1 MMSRLPL
8 SAQSCRAVLPLRLS
22 VDVSS
27 NLYQVLG
34 DLVVALVA
42 GDHEAGVA
50 VSVGHLNVCI
60 VLHQILDNLVMSVK
74 ASSSQRRR
82 VSLSCA
88 VHIGS
93 TLAEQLDYVQMPS
106 CCSTPQWRSP
116 LYCLPVKCDTTR
128 LLHTGAALVHQV
140 LHHVVVTIPA
150 GENQRGGTISLG

>member
-1 MMSRLPL
+1 MTWGKRKLTPVRLTHCLLTTCHTGRQKRRHPVSVHVNPGSGAEEELHDVQTATL
-8 SAQSCRAVLPLRLS
+8 SAVVQSSVALHRLS

-50 VSVGHLNVCI
+50 VSVGHLNVSI

-74 ASSSQRRR
+74 AGSSQRRR

-93 TLAEQLDYVQMPS
+93 TLAEKLDYV
-106 CCSTPQWRSP
+106 
-116 LYCLPVKCDTTR
+116 
-128 LLHTGAALVHQV
+128 
-140 LHHVVVTIPA
+140 
-150 GENQRGGTISLG
+150 